1 MKYEHIRTYRQRSDA
16 DGLQAVQA
24 TTKME
29 IIHYLL
35 DEIEE
40 LRQYI
45 ETNERKPLTDAE
57 ISLLRDRVMDSDD
70 PTFTAFTR
78 AIERAHGIGEKE

>member
-1 MKYEHIRTYRQRSDA
+1 MKYEHIRTYRQRSDV
-16 DGLQAVQA
+16 DGRQAIQA

-29 IIHYLL
+29 ITHYLL

-45 ETNERKPLTDAE
+45 ETNERKPLTDEE
-57 ISLLRDRVMDSDD
+57 ILDVWK
-70 PTFTAFTR
+70 PFEGNPFTTKYEFAR

>member
-1 MKYEHIRTYRQRSDA
+1 MKYEHIRTYRQRSDV
-16 DGLQAVQA
+16 DGRQAIQA

-45 ETNERKPLTDAE
+45 ETNERKPLTDEEILTYRHMLDWTAE
-57 ISLLRDRVMDSDD
+57 WSYIN
-70 PTFTAFTR
+70 FAR
-78 AIERAHGIGEKE
+78 AIERAHGIGGEE

>member
-16 DGLQAVQA
+16 DGLQAIQA

-45 ETNERKPLTDAE
+45 ETNERKPLTDEELDALAIDE
-57 ISLLRDRVMDSDD
+57 DGLPNSHFEFARL
-70 PTFTAFTR
+70 
-78 AIERAHGIGEKE
+78 IERAHGIGGKG

>member
-16 DGLQAVQA
+16 GGRQAIQA

-35 DEIEE
+35 DEIDE

-45 ETNERKPLTDAE
+45 ETNEKLTELCDE
-57 ISLLRDRVMDSDD
+57 
-70 PTFTAFTR
+70 R
-78 AIERAHGIGEKE
+78 ARERAHERGEV